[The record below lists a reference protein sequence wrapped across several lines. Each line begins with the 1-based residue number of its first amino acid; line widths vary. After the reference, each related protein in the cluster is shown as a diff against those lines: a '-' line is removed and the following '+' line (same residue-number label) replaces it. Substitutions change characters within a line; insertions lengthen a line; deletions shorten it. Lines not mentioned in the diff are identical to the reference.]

1 MNKLVTLVLT
11 DTDCLSLRLALNATA
26 IDWGEKASAARKA
39 GNDEDAATCERVRSD
54 YHRLWD
60 VVNVAQE
67 AGGRQPDWLA
77 RREMA
82 ILNAVIPDEPI
93 VTTAKLD
100 GRAPGTYF
108 RSEARELR
116 AKFDAYD

>member
-1 MNKLVTLVLT
+1 MSKLVTLVLT

-67 AGGRQPDWLA
+67 AGGRVQEPDA
-77 RREMA
+77 HIADNFASHYESSNMQ
-82 ILNAVIPDEPI
+82 
-93 VTTAKLD
+93 
-100 GRAPGTYF
+100 RA
-108 RSEARELR
+108 
-116 AKFDAYD
+116 